1 MFLNFV
7 FIYIPPVNFDCL
19 SIIAIILS
27 SLKWKHTIP
36 LFSSNIY
43 KDIRI
48 KKWESHN
55 QAQLRWKKIKLESVT
70 SQYIILQYWNESVK
84 RIQ

>member
-1 MFLNFV
+1 MSNLFFIKLFV
-7 FIYIPPVNFDCL
+7 GSFQLLRKSIFKDVSKFCIYIHPSSKFRL
-19 SIIAIILS
+19 SGSIIAIILS

-55 QAQLRWKKIKLESVT
+55 QDERKL
-70 SQYIILQYWNESVK
+70 N
-84 RIQ
+84 